1 MKIICKINDEI
12 LSELTYLFSYV
23 KENYVV
29 ILGEK
34 EFLIFSEEEAEEI
47 NKEIEEAELNK
58 VSEFIILFSESQR
71 KYFNS
76 PKKFSEALE
85 SMKNG

>member
-12 LSELTYLFSYV
+12 LSEFTYLFSYV

-34 EFLIFSEEEAEEI
+34 EFLIFSEEEAEEA
-47 NKEIEEAELNK
+47 NKEIVDAWSNGVEEFTLYFDEGK
-58 VSEFIILFSESQR
+58 R
-71 KYFNS
+71 KFFDN

-85 SMKNG
+85 SIKNE